1 MSDDDIFDCRQTV
14 KHACMALRRYFD
26 AHVAIKANDLRRALT
41 RSRGGSPPTPIP
53 AYKVTRTRYFSLVC
67 FAHLW
72 DILSKLKINFMFPQ
86 FHVLFIKNV
95 DRQTVPVHYSLL
107 LLSQFHHNIILFT
120 YNLSKFI
127 LWCVRPPAFPR
138 PPGCFLCFPEESK
151 TLNFEV
157 WMSKHNTD
165 KKPEMHFSLLQLSFS
180 SLKKNLSGQSQ
191 ISNVFLWQISI
202 ILCNHTVLTKI
213 T

>member
-1 MSDDDIFDCRQTV
+1 MCRLWWN
-14 KHACMALRRYFD
+14 AFEFIALILWGNRTNFYIINRTIHGILEIWNLILVLNRISHSF
-26 AHVAIKANDLRRALT
+26 ALLT
-41 RSRGGSPPTPIP
+41 CEIS
-53 AYKVTRTRYFSLVC
+53 
-67 FAHLW
+67 
-72 DILSKLKINFMFPQ
+72 LSKLKINFMFPHI
-86 FHVLFIKNV
+86 HVLFIKNV
-95 DRQTVPVHYSLL
+95 DRQIVPVHYSLL
-107 LLSQFHHNIILFT
+107 LLSQFHYNIILFT

-202 ILCNHTVLTKI
+202 ILCNHTVLTKM